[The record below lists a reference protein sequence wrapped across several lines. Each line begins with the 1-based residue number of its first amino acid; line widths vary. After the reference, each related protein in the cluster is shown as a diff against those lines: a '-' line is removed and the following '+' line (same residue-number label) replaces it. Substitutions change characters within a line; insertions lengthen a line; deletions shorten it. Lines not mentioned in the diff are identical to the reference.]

1 MRALSFKCKIQVGS
15 ALPKLFISEQI
26 VIQKKREKKK
36 EGEILCLMMLSGC
49 TITVMFEGVTSKG
62 SPYLVTSGAS
72 HVLCSISVKGKLWPI
87 YSTVLVTCP
96 TSVKEAL

>member
-26 VIQKKREKKK
+26 VIQKKEEKK
-36 EGEILCLMMLSGC
+36 EGEILYLMMLSGC